1 MGLYFYGMKKIFG
14 FCILAIFLVISAC
27 KNNTTALD
35 GYKTF
40 VSDSLGMEIE
50 YPTTFET
57 KEYFNQFIPISFFEI
72 REDSLTD
79 IYPENVLVNFE
90 PKPMD
95 IPFKDYL
102 QGSRTQLKLLMPEL
116 KIYDEDSLSID
127 GMPTGVY
134 KFDRPKA
141 DSTNFTSKMYVI
153 KDKNRAINFSCTALS
168 SVFDVYEPVFDRI
181 VKSVKFKKEK

>member
-1 MGLYFYGMKKIFG
+1 MGLYFYRMKKLIG
-14 FCILAIFLVISAC
+14 LGLLAAIIGLTAC
-27 KNNTTALD
+27 NNNDTAQD
-35 GYKTF
+35 GYKTYS
-40 VSDSLGMEIE
+40 SDSLGLEIE

-57 KEYFNQFIPISFFEI
+57 KVYFNQFIPISFFEV
-72 REDSLTD
+72 REDTLKD

-90 PKPMD
+90 PIPMD

-102 QGSRTQLKLLMPEL
+102 QGSRTQLKLLMPEP

-127 GMPTGVY
+127 GMPAGVY

-153 KDKNRAINFSCTALS
+153 KDKDRAINFSCTALS
-168 SVFDVYEPVFDRI
+168 SVFPFYEPVFDRI
-181 VKSVKFKKEK
+181 VNSVKFKK